1 MVVIFSI
8 ISFVRSFLR
17 KLRDDFITAFS
28 AQAAFFIIL
37 SFFPFVMFLLTLI
50 QYLPFTKGD
59 LLITFSGIIPDAFRS
74 LLVKLIEE
82 IYDKASGTIIS
93 ITVITALWSASKGFV
108 AIMKGLNS
116 VYGIGETR
124 NYFKLRFISI
134 VYTLIFAGMLIIS
147 LGFLVFG
154 NRIYLWISDRFQVLN
169 ELALLVISLRTVVG
183 FCVLILFFMALYLFI
198 PNRKSK
204 FMNELPG
211 AILTAGGW
219 MGFSYLYSFYID
231 NMGSYSYM
239 YGSLTAIVLLMV
251 WLYACMYIMFV
262 GAEVNVI
269 LAGSGILKHLIG
281 KSKH

>member
-1 MVVIFSI
+1 MSI
-8 ISFVRSFLR
+8 ISIVSFIRSFLR

-59 LLITFSGIIPDAFRS
+59 LLITFSGIIPDAFES
-74 LLVKLIEE
+74 LLITLIEE
-82 IYDKASGTIIS
+82 IYDKASGTVIS

-108 AIMKGLNS
+108 AIVKGLNS
-116 VYGIGETR
+116 VYGIDETR
-124 NYFKLRFISI
+124 NYIKLRLISI
-134 VYTLIFAGMLIIS
+134 FYTLTFAGMIIVS

-154 NRIYLWISDRFQVLN
+154 NRIYLWVSDKFNLLN
-169 ELALLVISLRTVVG
+169 DLALLIISLRTVVG
-183 FCVLILFFMALYLFI
+183 FCVLILFFMALYLYI

-204 FMNELPG
+204 FIKELPG
-211 AILTAGGW
+211 AIITAGGW

-231 NMGSYSYM
+231 NMGNYSYM

-251 WLYACMYIMFV
+251 WLYACMYIMFI
-262 GAEVNVI
+262 GAELNVI
-269 LAGSGILKHLIG
+269 FADGGILKLLSG
-281 KSKH
+281 KKVL